1 MLKLDELSYWE
12 KKTFFDQID
21 FLIIGSGIVGCS
33 TAFHLKKRFP
43 DAKITV
49 IERGFLPSGAST
61 KNAGFAC
68 FGSVTEL
75 ISDLK
80 KMPHNEVWET
90 VAKRWEGL
98 YYLKSIIGE
107 KNMDFQP
114 LGSWDLIQQQD
125 AEIYA
130 ESKNQLDFL
139 NAEMLRITGVQTVFS
154 EDKIAPKKFLFNHV
168 ETSFYNQLEGQIDS
182 GKMMFKWHQIL
193 LENNIPIL
201 HGIEAIDI
209 ENFSDSVQVNTN
221 IGPIRAANTA
231 ICVNG
236 FAKQFLRN
244 IDLSPARAQV
254 LITKPIA
261 DLPFEGTFHFQ
272 SGYYY
277 FRNINNRVLFGGGRN
292 QDFIGETTTKIE
304 TTDFL
309 INHLK
314 HLLKEIILPQTP
326 FEIDYSWAGIMG
338 IGQTKKPIVELIH
351 PRVGIGVRLGGM
363 GVAIGSQVGQEV
375 AELF

>member
-98 YYLKSIIGE
+98 HYLKSIIGE

-154 EDKIAPKKFLFNHV
+154 EDKIAPKKFLFNQV
-168 ETSFYNQLEGQIDS
+168 ETSFYNQLEGQIDT

-193 LENNIPIL
+193 LENNISIL

-221 IGPIRAANTA
+221 IGPIRAANMA